1 MSDELITHRGNAKDL
16 HEFIPVFKDEIGGY
30 HSTWRTPESFYEHV
44 SKLERSK
51 AWTDAGWDHDKRWS
65 GTTNMEEALSL
76 AKNGW
81 KEGME
86 QVERT
91 RERTLARNPVRPQA
105 IRYGITGTTPNV
117 PRAIAGNIF
126 NMKAPDL
133 HKSTRRPVITLVS
146 NMAANCGVPAEQ
158 ISNRA
163 AVVAAIVDQIE
174 TAGYATEVLATSTSQ
189 GSMWGG
195 KKGFSSCVTVCVKQS
210 DQYADVNRLAF
221 ALGHVSMFRRMAFA
235 DWGTDQSNRSGL
247 GEGLGSNNEIKP
259 TEDMNFRHI
268 YSLPSP
274 ERMGELFKDEETAAT
289 KGYDY
294 LINSLRKQK
303 CPALPPLREDEMA
316 AFKAKAAELIKKYPW
331 KTEDDVEF

>member
-16 HEFIPVFKDEIGGY
+16 HEFIPAFPEGQEGY
-30 HSTWRTPESFYEHV
+30 HSTWRTPEAFYEHV
-44 SKLERSK
+44 SKLDRSK
-51 AWTDAGWDHDKRWS
+51 AWSDAGWEHDKNWS
-65 GTTNMEEALSL
+65 GTSNMDEALSL

-91 RERTLARNPVRPQA
+91 RTRTMAQNPVRPQA
-105 IRYGITGTTPNV
+105 VRYGIAGTVPNV

-126 NMKAPDL
+126 NMKEHAP

-146 NMAANCGVPAEQ
+146 NMAANCGVPAVQ

-174 TAGYATEVLATSTSQ
+174 SAGYATEVLATSTTK
-189 GSMWGG
+189 GYG
-195 KKGFSSCVTVCVKQS
+195 KGFSSAVTVCVKKS

-221 ALGHVSMFRRMAFA
+221 ALGHVSMFRRLTFA
-235 DWGTDQSNRSGL
+235 DWGTDASNRSGL
-247 GEGLGSNNEIKP
+247 GSGLGSNNEIKP
-259 TEDMNFRHI
+259 TEDMNFRNI

-274 ERMGELFKDEETAAT
+274 ERMGELFKDEETAST

-303 CPALPPLREDEMA
+303 CPALPPLREDELA
-316 AFKAKAAELIKKYPW
+316 AFKAKAAEMIKKYPW
-331 KTEDDVEF
+331 KTGDDVEF